1 MAEARRAMLRGC
13 AMENTEQAR
22 TLREYLAAEDWAA
35 LRRHFESLPVQDIA
49 AALAEV
55 DEAEE
60 AVELFRQLDSEQR
73 PQVFSYL
80 TPAFQAGL
88 LESLSN
94 QEARFLLANIF
105 PDDLTAL
112 LERLPHETLE
122 QTLKLLSADTVKQV
136 IRLLGYPEES
146 AGRLMT
152 PHFVSVR
159 PDWSIEQAL
168 AHIREESEKGE
179 TVNVIFVTD
188 AGGRLLDA
196 VKLKRFI
203 LTPPE
208 KRVDTLIAEQA
219 ISVPAWEDRE
229 EVVRQMQHYDL
240 EAMPVVD
247 KHNVLL
253 GIVTIDDVMDV
264 AEEETTEDF
273 QKMGGVGVLNLSL
286 RDARA
291 SLLYRK
297 RVGWL
302 VLLVFVNIFSGAAIA
317 YFEATIEAVI
327 ALVFFLPMLVASAGN
342 AGAQASTLMVRA
354 LATGDV
360 TAADWLRLWGKELAV
375 SGALGITMGVAVS
388 LIGLWRGGPEVG
400 LVVAL
405 SMFCVVVMGSMLGML
420 LPIVLARF
428 KLDPATASAPLVTT
442 VADIFGITIYFS
454 IATAIL
460 GVTPPGG

>member
-1 MAEARRAMLRGC
+1 
-13 AMENTEQAR
+13 MEIKEDVR
-22 TLREYLAAEDWAA
+22 TLRDYFEQEDWAG
-35 LRRHFESLPVQDIA
+35 LRDYFEAQRVQDIA
-49 AALAEV
+49 ALLSELG
-55 DEAEE
+55 DSEE
-60 AVELFRQLDSEQR
+60 LVEIFRQLDSEQR

-80 TPAFQAGL
+80 SPADQAGL
-88 LESLSN
+88 LEALSN
-94 QEARFLLANIF
+94 QEARFLLANIL

-112 LERLPHETLE
+112 LERLPRDTVE

-152 PHFVSVR
+152 PHFVSVQ
-159 PDWSIEQAL
+159 PDWSMGAAL
-168 AHIREESEKGE
+168 EHIREQSEKGE
-179 TVNVIFVTD
+179 TVNIIFITD

-203 LTPPE
+203 LAPPAE
-208 KRVDTLIAEQA
+208 RVETLLTDQV

-229 EVVRQMQHYDL
+229 EVVRAMQHYDL

-247 KHNVLL
+247 NHNVLL
-253 GIVTIDDVMDV
+253 GIVTVDDVMDV
-264 AEEETTEDF
+264 AQEETTEDF

-286 RDARA
+286 RDARP

-317 YFEATIEAVI
+317 HFEATIEAVI

-375 SGALGITMGVAVS
+375 SGALGITMGFAVS
-388 LIGLWRGGPEVG
+388 MIGLWRAGPEVG
-400 LVVAL
+400 IVVAL
-405 SMFCVVVMGSMLGML
+405 AMLCVVVMGSMLGML

-442 VADIFGITIYFS
+442 VADIFGILIYFS

-460 GVTPPGG
+460 TVPPVPG

>member
-1 MAEARRAMLRGC
+1 
-13 AMENTEQAR
+13 MENTEQAR
-22 TLREYLAAEDWAA
+22 TLRDYLAAEDWTA

-94 QEARFLLANIF
+94 QEARFLLANIV

-159 PDWSIEQAL
+159 PDWSIDQAL

-188 AGGRLLDA
+188 AAGRLLDA

-208 KRVDTLIAEQA
+208 KRVDTLIAEQT
-219 ISVPAWEDRE
+219 INVPAWEDRE

-247 KHNVLL
+247 RHNVLL

-286 RDARA
+286 RDARP

-360 TAADWLRLWGKELAV
+360 AARDWLRLWGKELAV
-375 SGALGITMGVAVS
+375 SGALGITMGLAVS
-388 LIGLWRGGPEVG
+388 LIGMWRGGPEVG

-405 SMFCVVVMGSMLGML
+405 AMLCVVVMGSMLGML
-420 LPIVLARF
+420 LPIILARF

-442 VADIFGITIYFS
+442 VADIFGIMIYFS